1 MEHPR
6 SGSGNGEDNVGIPD
20 DLRCKRSDGKQ
31 WRCTAMSMPDKT
43 VCEKHYIQAKRRAAN
58 SALRASLKKKRKLGG
73 DTEMYGGDT
82 KSDDFDVPPVSRKVE
97 DYPPPVSGKKHKEKV
112 SKNQIQYSPETPPM
126 RNLSARNSAKVED
139 DYQRDGSPF
148 EESWRSY
155 KTPSF
160 SAADS
165 SRNRSQRS
173 NDDVAM
179 VAILLICRVPF
190 MLYDDYFSFFF
201 LLFYVADADINVV
214 VFRMTPKIPL
224 KKFLSGKL
232 AINAGGMI
240 ERELLHASNV
250 KREDIVIA
258 VSLHGTRIPHWKKLR
273 RLVLH
278 VVVPV
283 IARHAYEV
291 RIREIPVL
299 DKLQYHYCLLSSV
312 LPVIKKIHQEQ
323 CSEVELERKLRRTEI
338 DLFRAK
344 VNADE
349 QMCCNFC
356 RIPIVDYH
364 RHCPNCSYDLCL
376 RCCQDL
382 RGASS
387 VGVEDIGNETGERTP
402 DKETSMGQVS
412 KLKLNFLD
420 KFSGWKANSD
430 GSIPCPPKEYG
441 GCGHHSL
448 NLNRIFKMNWVAK
461 LVKNVEEM
469 VSGCKVYDVE
479 SSEKTELND
488 PRLCQFADREGS
500 DDNLLYCPSSHDI
513 KAEEIADF
521 RNHWSKGEPVIVK
534 EVFDSS
540 SISSW
545 DPMAIWRG
553 IQETADEKIK
563 DEIRMVKA
571 IDCLDWSEVDIELD
585 QFIKGYTEGR
595 THENGPPEMLKLKDW
610 PSPGASEEFL
620 MFQRPEFISK
630 LPLLEYIHSRLG
642 LLNVAAKLPHYSL
655 QNDAGPKIYLS
666 YGTYEELDRGNS
678 VTNLHFKMRDMVY
691 LLVHT
696 CEVKVKGQRTK
707 KDILKSNGESEV
719 NESSRDYETRS
730 DEKRLPDLSIDGP
743 DMDDE
748 SESTSDVHD
757 DQETETTMIAEKSAD
772 FEQLNGDSRD
782 VIGNPKAGACWDVFR
797 RQDVPKLTEYLQKH
811 WRDFRK
817 PESAVSDSVMRP
829 LYDEVV
835 YLNEYHKRK
844 LRQEFG
850 VVPWSFEQNLGQA
863 VFLPAGCPFQVRN
876 LQSNVQLGLDF
887 LFPESVGEAVR
898 LAEDIRCLPN
908 DHDGKLQI
916 LEVGKISLYAASSAI
931 KEVQKL
937 VLDPKL
943 GAELGFEDPNLTAA
957 VSENL
962 EVVKRSQITCA

>member
-155 KTPSF
+155 KTLSF

-173 NDDVAM
+173 NDDVAV
-179 VAILLICRVPF
+179 VAVN
-190 MLYDDYFSFFF
+190 
-201 LLFYVADADINVV
+201 INVV

-513 KAEEIADF
+513 KAEGIADF

-563 DEIRMVKA
+563 YEIRMVKA

-719 NESSRDYETRS
+719 NESSRVYETRS

-797 RQDVPKLTEYLQKH
+797 RRDVPKLTEYLQKH

-835 YLNEYHKRK
+835 YLNEHHKRK

>member
-1 MEHPR
+1 MDNPR
-6 SGSGNGEDNVGIPD
+6 SGSGNAEDGVGIPD

-31 WRCTAMSMPDKT
+31 WRCTAKSMPDKT

-73 DTEMYGGDT
+73 ETDMLGDT
-82 KSDDFDVPPVSRKVE
+82 KSDDFDVPLISRKVE
-97 DYPPPVSGKKHKEKV
+97 DYPLPVSGKKYKEKV

-126 RNLSARNSAKVED
+126 RNLPARNSAKMED

-173 NDDVAM
+173 YDDVATA
-179 VAILLICRVPF
+179 VDDSEDSSEEVFVGQTCHQCRRNDREKVT
-190 MLYDDYFSFFF
+190 SC
-201 LLFYVADADINVV
+201 
-214 VFRMTPKIPL
+214 L
-224 KKFLSGKL
+224 KCDKRGYCDSCISTWYSNISLEEIEKACPACRGFCNCKACLRSD
-232 AINAGGMI
+232 NMI
-240 ERELLHASNV
+240 
-250 KREDIVIA
+250 K
-258 VSLHGTRIPHWKKLR
+258 
-273 RLVLH
+273 
-278 VVVPV
+278 
-283 IARHAYEV
+283 V

-299 DKLQYHYCLLSSV
+299 DKLQYLYCLLSSV
-312 LPVIKKIHQEQ
+312 LPVVKKIHQEQ
-323 CSEVELERKLRRTEI
+323 CSEVELERKLRGTEI

-364 RHCPNCSYDLCL
+364 RHCANCSYDLCL
-376 RCCQDL
+376 HCCQDL
-382 RGASS
+382 RRASS
-387 VGVEDIGNETGERTP
+387 IGVEDVGNETVERTQ
-402 DKETSMGQVS
+402 DKETAMEQVS
-412 KLKLNFLD
+412 RLRLNFLD

-430 GSIPCPPKEYG
+430 GSIPCPPKDYG
-441 GCGHHSL
+441 GCGRRSLSL
-448 NLNRIFKMNWVAK
+448 NLNRIFKMNWVSK

-469 VSGCKVYDVE
+469 VSGCKVYNVE
-479 SSEKTELND
+479 SQEKTELNN

-500 DDNLLYCPSSHDI
+500 DDNLLYCPSSQDI
-513 KAEEIADF
+513 KAEGIADF
-521 RNHWSKGEPVIVK
+521 RKHWGKGEPVIVK
-534 EVFDSS
+534 EVCDSS

-545 DPMAIWRG
+545 DPVAIWRG
-553 IQETADEKIK
+553 IQETTDEKIK
-563 DEIRMVKA
+563 DEGHRMVKA
-571 IDCLDWSEVDIELD
+571 IDCLDWSEVDIELG

-595 THENGPPEMLKLKDW
+595 THENGWPEMLKLKDW
-610 PSPGASEEFL
+610 PSPAASEEFL
-620 MFQRPEFISK
+620 MYQRPEFISK
-630 LPLLEYIHSRLG
+630 VPLLEYIHSRLG

-655 QNDAGPKIYLS
+655 QNDVGPKIYLS
-666 YGTYEELDRGNS
+666 YGTYEELGRGDS

-691 LLVHT
+691 ILVHA
-696 CEVKVKGQRTK
+696 CEVKVKGQRK
-707 KDILKSNGESEV
+707 EMEDIQKSNGEAEV
-719 NESSRDYETRS
+719 NESLGDPETTS
-730 DEKRLPDLSIDGP
+730 DEKGLPDLSRDGH
-743 DMDDE
+743 DMNDE
-748 SESTSDVHD
+748 YESTSAVHED
-757 DQETETTMIAEKSAD
+757 EKMEDLEAETTMSAGKSLD
-772 FEQLNGDSRD
+772 FEQLNVDRKGMP
-782 VIGNPKAGACWDVFR
+782 VKPHAAACWDVFR
-797 RQDVPKLTEYLQKH
+797 RQDVPKLIEYVQMH
-811 WRDFRK
+811 WKDFGK
-817 PESAVSDSVMRP
+817 SESAITDSVDCP

-835 YLNEYHKRK
+835 YLNQYHKQK

-850 VVPWSFEQNLGQA
+850 VVPWSFEQHLGQA
-863 VFLPAGCPFQVRN
+863 VFIPAGCPFQVRN

-962 EVVKRSQITCA
+962 EKVAKQRQIICA